1 MNTADKYLELKN
13 RFDLLD
19 EADLCALL
27 GVEPETLAK
36 HRVAGT
42 GPTPIRAMR
51 AVFYASDDVKM
62 WLLRQRDGERGR
74 TGKNNSAGRT

>member
-1 MNTADKYLELKN
+1 MTNTTYQNLKE

-19 EADLCALL
+19 ESDLAALL
-27 GVEPETLAK
+27 GVEANTLAK

-51 AVFYASDDVKM
+51 SVFYHADDVKA

-74 TGKNNSAGRT
+74 AKSNK